1 MEKIHTDVRVQR
13 VKTYCWGEGMCHC
26 ISTGPSPLHWMWSIF
41 IPYRRLRKCRCCWN
55 TEGINIR
62 GGLKCILLI
71 GRDELKLVNTIIILS
86 KSREQSRDFL
96 PLIGQEDQLKF
107 FNRDFFFFKIPW
119 KCLHDKSCQ
128 CHFRQIW
135 LVSDFRWFR
144 SWFRCYYFVW
154 LCNQVS

>member
-71 GRDELKLVNTIIILS
+71 GRDESKLVNTIIILS
-86 KSREQSRDFL
+86 KSREQSRDFYISSFRKINWNSS
-96 PLIGQEDQLKF
+96 IGY
-107 FNRDFFFFKIPW
+107 FFFFKIPW

-128 CHFRQIW
+128 CHFR
-135 LVSDFRWFR
+135 
-144 SWFRCYYFVW
+144 
-154 LCNQVS
+154 